1 MQRDSAI
8 GTKDWTYCV
17 ADHPAD
23 TRRPAAITYHEY
35 QRYDQRA
42 DPHEQVPR

>member
-23 TRRPAAITYHEY
+23 TRRIMNTSAG
-35 QRYDQRA
+35 DQRA
-42 DPHEQVPR
+42 DPHEQVAR